1 MNTHDDMKK
10 WRTNI
15 EEGGARKHQP
25 SGSTVTL
32 AQLNR
37 AYRDLQEM
45 ALRHADELEAAV
57 SALSPQP
64 PTSEQFQTSLADV
77 WEASAASLE
86 EIMPHHEASM
96 IDARRLRACAR
107 DLRWRE
113 SQVGSP
119 QPPSEARKEEQ

>member
-1 MNTHDDMKK
+1 MNVNKL
-10 WRTNI
+10 TN
-15 EEGGARKHQP
+15 EARMVMAVLGLEH
-25 SGSTVTL
+25 SD
-32 AQLNR
+32 QLIAWDVDSIVEDVKLHR
-37 AYRDLQEM
+37 A
-45 ALRHADELEAAV
+45 AFLRERLV
-57 SALSPQP
+57 GSPQP

-86 EIMPHHEASM
+86 EILPHHEASM